1 VSEYESSEFTSPESP
16 RPEREGLPRSYRMRA
31 DAHYVEA
38 LSAPAR
44 DTRDSR
50 DTREGRA
57 RDASRSTHA
66 NDSANALPAL
76 DRRILDQIGEDVAA
90 IESAAAMLASDPS
103 PLSRRV
109 GLELIR
115 AQSAR
120 ASWLVRAHA
129 LVAGGAAESD
139 LVARRRPVQQILRDV
154 RDRALAECRLAGVGL
169 EIDPVEPA
177 DLSATTDPALA
188 TGLTGAIVAQLG
200 LLSGVEGGVIRLGA
214 VPGVG
219 DPTAFEVW
227 QDVAGLPSSV
237 QGRFFDMNWAGRP
250 GGWLA
255 GLGATAFKAAAD
267 RLGGRA
273 SIGARD
279 GRGCVLRWTLSETAE
294 IPQ

>member
-1 VSEYESSEFTSPESP
+1 V
-16 RPEREGLPRSYRMRA
+16 
-31 DAHYVEA
+31 
-38 LSAPAR
+38 R
-44 DTRDSR
+44 DTRD
-50 DTREGRA
+50 GRA
-57 RDASRSTHA
+57 RDAARSTPPG
-66 NDSANALPAL
+66 DSVHALPAL

-120 ASWLVRAHA
+120 AAWLVRAHA
-129 LVAGGAAESD
+129 LVAGAAIESD

-177 DLSATTDPALA
+177 DLSATIDPALA

-200 LLSGVEGGVIRLGA
+200 LLSGAEGGVIRLGA

-219 DPTAFEVW
+219 EPLAFEVS
-227 QDVAGLPSSV
+227 QDVAALPASI
-237 QGRFFDMNWAGRP
+237 QGRFFDLNWAGRP

-255 GLGATAFKAAAD
+255 GLGAAAFRAAAE

-273 SIGARD
+273 AIGARD
-279 GRGCVLRWTLSETAE
+279 GRGCVLRWTFSPGAET
-294 IPQ
+294 PQ